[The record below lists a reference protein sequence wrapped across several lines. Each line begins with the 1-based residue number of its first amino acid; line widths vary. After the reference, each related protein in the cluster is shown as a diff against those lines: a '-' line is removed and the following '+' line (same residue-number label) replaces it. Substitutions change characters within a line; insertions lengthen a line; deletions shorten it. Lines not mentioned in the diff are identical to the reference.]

1 MVSFAV
7 GATVAPPTF
16 CGDPCRPMAKRQRTR
31 PGRRPPSSRQSRPT
45 TAPATASPATTRP
58 SGSLSAAEE
67 ARAAE
72 LEAEIV
78 AEERAVS
85 AARDRGRER
94 RRSEARG
101 AAGGHTRDGGPIELR
116 AEQEY
121 AYVVRDV
128 RRIIRVGGS
137 LLIVLAVLFV
147 LIDVTGVIRL

>member
-1 MVSFAV
+1 
-7 GATVAPPTF
+7 
-16 CGDPCRPMAKRQRTR
+16 MAKRQRTR
-31 PGRRPPSSRQSRPT
+31 PGRRPQSSQRSRPT
-45 TAPATASPATTRP
+45 TAPTTASAASTRP
-58 SGSLSAAEE
+58 AGSLSPAEE

-78 AEERAVS
+78 AEERAATAV
-85 AARDRGRER
+85 RERGRER
-94 RRSEARG
+94 RRAETSG
-101 AAGGHTRDGGPIELR
+101 SAAGRGRDSAPIELR

-128 RRIIRVGGS
+128 RRIVRVGGS